1 MLSQWFLKLPYIQRT
16 RRNHALEHA
25 TVHVLSRQ
33 LKNGRLMGHSSDSG
47 FILFADAP
55 LQTVENAVNEALRRM
70 QNGQHQLA
78 IHPGCGTSRITSG
91 LLTSLVAILLVGGK
105 SRRQASGNLSFLLL
119 MMMLAMMI
127 AEPLGLA
134 LQKYVTTDG
143 DPANLQIISIS
154 EGKAWLPLRAKP
166 IPIFTIKTYSS

>member
-1 MLSQWFLKLPYIQRT
+1 MLSQWFLRLPYIQRT

-25 TVHVLSRQ
+25 TVHVLTRQ
-33 LKNGRLMGHSSDSG
+33 LKNTRLMGHSSDSG

-55 LQTVENAVNEALRRM
+55 LPTVTTAVNEALRRM

-105 SRRQASGNLSFLLL
+105 SRREASGQLSFLLL
-119 MMMLAMMI
+119 MMMLAMI
-127 AEPLGLA
+127 VAEPLGLV
-134 LQKYVTTDG
+134 LQKHVTTDG
-143 DPANLQIISIS
+143 DPGNLEIISIT
-154 EGKAWLPLRAKP
+154 EGKAWLPLRARPVP
-166 IPIFTIKTYSS
+166 IYTIKTHSS